1 MVYSSIRL
9 NGVFVQII
17 PIADVG
23 LGNTAYLV
31 DLGDGSGLVVD
42 PERDPRPYLEAA
54 KRHGLTIRHV
64 AETHLHADFVSG
76 ARELIALGAS
86 LVAPSAAQLAF
97 PHTPVEDGT
106 QLSVGDFELTV
117 IATPGHTP
125 EHVAY
130 LLGDDQQPLALFSG
144 GTLMAGGV
152 ARPDLVSPD
161 LTIPLARLAYQS
173 VRNIFDS
180 LPDHVELHPTHGAG
194 SFCSAGSVDGSGRTT
209 IGSQRRTHPATLAG
223 NEDDFVSSLMGGLGT
238 FPPYFLTLRPV
249 NQAGPLVYGVDLPAL
264 PLLDIDAI
272 DELLSNGGSVVDARP
287 IVAFAQG
294 HIPGAIS
301 NELRDH
307 FGTWLGWILSQDT
320 PIGFV
325 LDANQEERE
334 LVRQALNIGFENLSG
349 RINFDEWMASGNEVA
364 SINLVDAAHIDPADP
379 ILDVRQENEYQDG
392 HVDGAMHVE
401 LGSLTL
407 DPTDEIPPA
416 VVHCGHGQRAMTGAS
431 LLARAG
437 VEPLAVT
444 TAGPEEI
451 SRYR

>member
-1 MVYSSIRL
+1 
-9 NGVFVQII
+9 VQII
-17 PIADVG
+17 PIADAG

-42 PERDPRPYLEAA
+42 PERDPRPYLEVA
-54 KRHGLTIRHV
+54 KQHRITIRHV

-86 LVAPSAAQLAF
+86 LIAPSAAQLAY
-97 PHTPVEDGT
+97 PHTPVDDGT
-106 QLSVGDFELTV
+106 LLSVGDFELTV

-130 LLGDDQQPLALFSG
+130 LLGDGQQPLALFSG

-180 LPDHVELHPTHGAG
+180 LPDDVELHPTHGAG
-194 SFCSAGSVDGSGRTT
+194 SFCSAGSVDGTGRTT
-209 IGSQRRTHPATLAG
+209 IGSQRSSHPAVLASS
-223 NEDDFVSSLMGGLGT
+223 EDDFVGSLMGGLGT

-249 NQAGPLVYGVDLPAL
+249 NQAGPLVYGVDLPTL
-264 PLLDIDAI
+264 SLLDINAI
-272 DELLSNGGSVVDARP
+272 DELIAKGGTIVDART
-287 IVAFAQG
+287 IVAFGQG
-294 HIPGAIS
+294 HIPGSIS

-307 FGTWLGWILSQDT
+307 FGTWLGWMLKSDT
-320 PIGFV
+320 PLGFV
-325 LDANQEERE
+325 LDADQDERE

-349 RINFDEWMASGNEVA
+349 KINFDQWRASGQEVA
-364 SINLVDAAHIDPADP
+364 SIDLVDAAQIDPADAV
-379 ILDVRQENEYQDG
+379 LDVRQDNEYHNG

-401 LGSLTL
+401 LGALTL
-407 DPTDEIPPA
+407 GPADELPPA
-416 VVHCGHGQRAMTGAS
+416 VIHCGHGQRAMTGAS

-437 VEPLAVT
+437 VETLAVT

-451 SRYR
+451 ARYR